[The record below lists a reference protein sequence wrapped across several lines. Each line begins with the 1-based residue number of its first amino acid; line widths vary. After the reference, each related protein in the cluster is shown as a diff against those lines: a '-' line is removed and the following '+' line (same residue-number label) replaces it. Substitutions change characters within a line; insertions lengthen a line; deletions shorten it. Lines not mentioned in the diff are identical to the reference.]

1 MVMGFILDETP
12 LVEQVSIDEAFFDVS
27 PGRFSKESPIA
38 ICQRIQQRVS
48 ELGITCSIGVGVNK
62 TVAKIASERQ
72 KPRGLTVVLPGTE
85 ATFLSPLP
93 VRAMSGIGKAC
104 ESRLRALGVST
115 LGQLAQMDPREM
127 ESAFGVAGPR
137 MIERAAGL
145 EVSAV
150 RDATADE
157 RVKSVSNERTFV
169 RDLTGRTEVVAAIR
183 HVGALVGTRL
193 RSKGLAGHQVTLKIR
208 IDKFRTKTA
217 QCQLDERTDDEHVF
231 GEAAVGLLDK
241 IWTEGTPVRLVGV
254 AVSGFEYAH
263 AFQMSLLDQEAE
275 AMTRRRGELRNLSIA
290 ADKVR
295 ERFGKDA
302 LAYGRDMRFRE
313 GTSGSSPLG
322 DEGGKRN

>member
-1 MVMGFILDETP
+1 
-12 LVEQVSIDEAFFDVS
+12 
-27 PGRFSKESPIA
+27 
-38 ICQRIQQRVS
+38 
-48 ELGITCSIGVGVNK
+48 
-62 TVAKIASERQ
+62 
-72 KPRGLTVVLPGTE
+72 
-85 ATFLSPLP
+85 
-93 VRAMSGIGKAC
+93 
-104 ESRLRALGVST
+104 
-115 LGQLAQMDPREM
+115 MDPREM

-254 AVSGFEYAH
+254 AVSGFEDAH